1 MVCVCGEE
9 CESVWEGSL
18 SLAVGGMRQLER
30 GVGQHGGIK
39 SSCKDG
45 EEGSV
50 RWPYIHTFEL

>member
-1 MVCVCGEE
+1 
-9 CESVWEGSL
+9 
-18 SLAVGGMRQLER
+18 MRQLGR

-45 EEGSV
+45 EEVSV